1 MEMTKEEKD
10 SMVTSWAALA
20 LHDGDADVT
29 SDQIKTLCE
38 ATGNEVEGY
47 WSLLFADYLQKASID
62 KLLVTVGSGGGG
74 SGGGGGGDAAAV
86 EEKKEEEEEEEEVDI
101 GAGMDMFG
109 DGGGGDY

>member
-1 MEMTKEEKD
+1 M
-10 SMVTSWAALA
+10 
-20 LHDGDADVT
+20 
-29 SDQIKTLCE
+29 
-38 ATGNEVEGY
+38 EGY

-74 SGGGGGGDAAAV
+74 GGGDAAAV
-86 EEKKEEEEEEEEVDI
+86 EEKKEEEVDI